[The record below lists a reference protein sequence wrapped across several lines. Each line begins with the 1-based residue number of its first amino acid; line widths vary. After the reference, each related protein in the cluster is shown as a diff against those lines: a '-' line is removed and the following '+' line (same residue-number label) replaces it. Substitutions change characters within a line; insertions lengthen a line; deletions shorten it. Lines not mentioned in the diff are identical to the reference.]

1 MADANSNINI
11 RSPMQQP
18 DVEVQPAAAPNAVV
32 QAHPPF
38 SVPPSLALPKVDSI
52 EFESL
57 PKKRVKE
64 LTGTA
69 SKEEVKAYE
78 LLNSLVKSINQD
90 QESLKYFLVL
100 EEEAE
105 PVKVTEFESRDKLV
119 EALKALVGDPKPGMR
134 ILLFQGSRLF
144 LTKGPYRYLMTSGDK
159 IPLFTV
165 PAEAEVDE
173 DGYLMPE
180 PKLYLKEPELS
191 DEEFEE
197 DEDLDPMDEDFN
209 EDPNLEDDS

>member
-64 LTGTA
+64 
-69 SKEEVKAYE
+69 
-78 LLNSLVKSINQD
+78 
-90 QESLKYFLVL
+90 
-100 EEEAE
+100 
-105 PVKVTEFESRDKLV
+105 
-119 EALKALVGDPKPGMR
+119 
-134 ILLFQGSRLF
+134 
-144 LTKGPYRYLMTSGDK
+144 
-159 IPLFTV
+159 
-165 PAEAEVDE
+165 
-173 DGYLMPE
+173 
-180 PKLYLKEPELS
+180 
-191 DEEFEE
+191 
-197 DEDLDPMDEDFN
+197 
-209 EDPNLEDDS
+209 